1 MTAFS
6 PSFPLTPPPQIT
18 HGLFINFHKVPMA
31 MLFEFKETAQVP
43 RKKKLTWK
51 PQQKTKMSVGPQSV

>member
-18 HGLFINFHKVPMA
+18 HGPFINIHKVPMA
-31 MLFEFKETAQVP
+31 MLLEFKETNSTGSQ
-43 RKKKLTWK
+43 KKN
-51 PQQKTKMSVGPQSV
+51 